1 VTVPDDLWSSLA
13 RLGLALLVGA
23 LVGLEREDAGK
34 PAGLRTL
41 AAVSF
46 GSCLFTLL
54 AVDLISDWSGFA
66 NLRLDPIRIVEG
78 LIGGIGFLG
87 AGAII
92 QSGGSVE
99 GITTAATI
107 WLTGALGLA
116 CGAGSWTLAIV
127 GTVGALFILRVLGY
141 LEKRILDRHLH
152 GSGED

>member
-1 VTVPDDLWSSLA
+1 MTVPEDLWSSIG

-41 AAVSF
+41 AAVSL

-54 AVDLISDWSGFA
+54 AVDLIEGWSGIS

-116 CGAGSWTLAIV
+116 CGAGSWILAIV
-127 GTVGALFILRVLGY
+127 GTASALFILRGLGH

-152 GSGED
+152 SPEDD